1 MGGWTVKYNNFGAI
15 ARRMPRE
22 LADGVDEVAESMVR
36 ELKTILWKDTGMIR
50 RVTTE
55 RGLSRMHAEV
65 DVGWYLG
72 QGFYSGFQEFGV
84 PAYGRPPRPI
94 VAPLAH
100 QYERQYRLE
109 MAEKVRKACDA
120 R

>member
-1 MGGWTVKYNNFGAI
+1 MGWHVRYNHLGAV
-15 ARRMPRE
+15 ARKMPRE
-22 LADGVDEVAESMVR
+22 LRLGVDDVSEAMVR
-36 ELKTILWKDTGMIR
+36 ELKTVLWKDTGMIR

-55 RGLSRMHAEV
+55 RGMSRLHAEV

-84 PAYGRPPRPI
+84 AAYGRAPKPI
-94 VAPLAH
+94 VAPMAH
-100 QYERQYRLE
+100 RYERQYRLE
-109 MAEKVRKACDA
+109 MGERVRRACEA

>member
-1 MGGWTVKYNNFGAI
+1 MGWTVKYNHFGAI
-15 ARRMPRE
+15 AARLPHE
-22 LADGVDEVAESMVR
+22 LADGVDDAAESMVR
-36 ELKTILWKDTGMIR
+36 ELKTVLWKDTGMIR
-50 RVTTE
+50 RVTTD

-84 PAYGRPPRPI
+84 ASRGLAPRPI

-109 MAEKVRKACDA
+109 MAEKIRTACDA